1 MTDTKRFRKVDLS
14 KADTIGPGEYA
25 MVVLD
30 GVSVP
35 VAGCPGCGRRSYM
48 LDHAVNDQGLVTPS
62 VGCSKKGC
70 GYHEVGVVLE
80 DWTP

>member
-1 MTDTKRFRKVDLS
+1 MSGLKSFRRVDFS
-14 KADTIGPGEYA
+14 KTDTIGPGEYA

-35 VAGCPGCGRRSYM
+35 VVGCPGCGRRTYM
-48 LDHAVNDQGLVTPS
+48 LDHAIDSQGCVTPS

-70 GYHEVGVVLE
+70 DYHEVGVVLE
-80 DWTP
+80 DWVP